1 MPILSLII
9 FTPIAGALLVGAL
22 PREPMEIPRRAAFA
36 FSLIPFLL
44 SLVMLAMFEPGVGTL
59 QLAEKVSWI
68 PSLGVYYSLGVDG
81 FSLWLVLLT
90 TLLTPSIILAAWGDI
105 RKHCKQFM
113 MLVLG
118 LEGMMLGA
126 LLSVDLFLFFLFWEL
141 MLFPMFFLIGVWGGP
156 NRRYAMLKFV
166 LFTMSGSALML
177 AAMIYLVLRHA
188 QTHALTFDIV
198 TLYSVNLTELEQVL
212 LFAAFTLAF
221 MIKVP
226 MVPLHTWLPDAHTE
240 APTGGSV
247 DLASVLLK
255 MGAYAFLRFSLPMFP
270 HAAEQAFPV
279 IMTLAVI
286 GIVYGA
292 MVALLQPDMKRL
304 VAYSSVSHMGFII
317 LGLYAFNN
325 IGVSGGVLQMV
336 NHGLSTGALFILV
349 GYIYDRRHTRL
360 IEEYGGL
367 WHIMP
372 VFAALF
378 MVMTLS
384 SIGLPGTNGFVGE
397 FLILLGAFRA
407 HPLAGAVGVLGVIL
421 GAVYMLTLYKHVFF
435 GPVKH
440 AVNRTLEDLS
450 PREVLALT
458 PILVLVFWI
467 GLYPKPFLDRIEPT
481 TQMLLG
487 RLSNAGASHWM
498 ADAPPP
504 PPAPSVVAARD

>member
-1 MPILSLII
+1 MPILSMIVFAPLV
-9 FTPIAGALLVGAL
+9 GALLVGLL
-22 PREPMEIPRRAAFA
+22 PKEPLQIPRRAAFL
-36 FSLIPFLL
+36 FSLPPLVL
-44 SLVMLAMFEPGVGTL
+44 SLIMLAMFEPGVGDL
-59 QLAEKVSWI
+59 QLAETVSWI
-68 PSLGVYYSLGVDG
+68 PTLGVNYALGVDG
-81 FSLWLVLLT
+81 FSLWLVILT

-105 RKHCKQFM
+105 EKHCKQFM
-113 MLVLG
+113 MLILA

-126 LLSVDLFLFFLFWEL
+126 LLAVDLFLFFLFWEL
-141 MLFPMFFLIGVWGGP
+141 MLFPMFFIIGVWGGP
-156 NRRYAMLKFV
+156 NRRYATIKFV
-166 LFTMSGSALML
+166 LFTMAGSALML
-177 AAMIYLVLRHA
+177 AGMIYLVLRHA
-188 QTHALTFDIV
+188 QDNPLTFDIV

-212 LFAAFTLAF
+212 LFSAFTLAF

-247 DLASVLLK
+247 DLAGVLLK
-255 MGAYAFLRFSLPMFP
+255 MGCYAFLRFSLPMFP
-270 HAAEQAFPV
+270 HAAEQAFPI
-279 IMTLAVI
+279 IMGLAVV

-304 VAYSSVSHMGFII
+304 VAYSSVSHMGFVM

-325 IGVSGGVLQMV
+325 VGVTGSVLQMI

-349 GYIYDRRHTRL
+349 GYIYHRRHTRM
-360 IEEYGGL
+360 IDEYGGL
-367 WHIMP
+367 WSIMP

-378 MVMTLS
+378 LVITLS

-407 HPLAGAVGVLGVIL
+407 HPWAGGIGAVGVVL
-421 GAVYMLTLYKHVFF
+421 GAAYMLTLYKHVFF

-450 PREVLALT
+450 AREVLALA
-458 PILVLVFWI
+458 PIVVLVFWI

-481 TQMLLG
+481 TQKLLG
-487 RLSNAGASHWM
+487 RLSAAGATKWM
-498 ADAPPP
+498 ADVPAPPDP
-504 PPAPSVVAARD
+504 LVATRD